1 MGHVKIVSRS
11 VLAGVVG
18 VLVMGVGATACS
30 SGQNVPADQMGTAL
44 PSGPHPAPSTVVI
57 LQSFSFD
64 PSVVTIKAGQTIEW
78 IWEDHG
84 APHNVTFAGFHSP
97 TLTAGTYYHTFTTP
111 GTYPYS
117 STLNYT
123 MKGEVIVTP
132 G

>member
-11 VLAGVVG
+11 TLGVVVG
-18 VLVMGVGATACS
+18 VLALGLGTAACS
-30 SGQNVPADQMGTAL
+30 SGPNL
-44 PSGPHPAPSTVVI
+44 PTNKAAAPGPHLAPSVVVI

-84 APHNVTFAGFHSP
+84 APHNVTFPSFHSA
-97 TLTAGTYYHTFTTP
+97 TLTSGTYYHTFTTP
-111 GTYPYS
+111 GTYHYS
-117 STLNYT
+117 STLNLT